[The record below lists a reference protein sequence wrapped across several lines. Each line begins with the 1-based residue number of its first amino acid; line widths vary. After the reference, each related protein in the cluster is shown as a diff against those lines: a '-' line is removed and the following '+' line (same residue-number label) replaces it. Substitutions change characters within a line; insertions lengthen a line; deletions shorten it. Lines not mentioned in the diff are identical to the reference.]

1 MKFLVTRTSAI
12 NGDLTDN
19 TPPCE
24 GAVLLN
30 PDREIWEPPLY
41 GIELD
46 TLEDLMA
53 FKERVGCSVI
63 IGKPFDKS
71 DYADVELPVETIEE

>member
-12 NGDLTDN
+12 YGGC

-30 PDREIWEPPLY
+30 PDRETWEPPLY

-53 FKERVGCSVI
+53 FKERVGYSVI
-63 IGKPFDKS
+63 VGKSREES
-71 DYADVELPVETIEE
+71 DWSDVELEIYDDYRE

>member
-12 NGDLTDN
+12 YGDC

-30 PDREIWEPPLY
+30 PDRESWEPPLY

-53 FKERVGCSVI
+53 FKESVKYPVI
-63 IGKPFDKS
+63 INKPFDKS
-71 DYADVELPVETIEE
+71 DYADVELEIYDDYRE